1 MTPHEETSAGNAP
14 SPDTSRFVPSP
25 DTSRFVPSPDTSRFV
40 PSPDTVD
47 SVVAGVVKRR
57 RTNLLMDRE
66 RGVDDALVEEL
77 LDLITWAPN
86 HKRTWPW
93 QVAVFTGASRASL
106 GEACAADL
114 LAEGITDDAKVTK
127 TRGKYTRSPVVVAV
141 GQIGFSG
148 NDDAHRVAED
158 RDAVAAGIQNLLLG
172 ATAAGLASYWGSA
185 AYPTGP
191 ALLDCCGFG
200 PTSRV
205 NALIYLGWP
214 SSQPEPPLR
223 PVLPVT
229 WHR

>member
-1 MTPHEETSAGNAP
+1 MTLHEETFVGGAP
-14 SPDTSRFVPSP
+14 ALDAV
-25 DTSRFVPSPDTSRFV
+25 
-40 PSPDTVD
+40 VD
-47 SVVAGVVKRR
+47 VVKRR

-66 RGVDDALVEEL
+66 RGVDDALVEKL
-77 LDLITWAPN
+77 LELITWAPN

-93 QVAVFTGASRASL
+93 QVAVFTGASRESL

-114 LAEGITDDAKVTK
+114 LAGAGANAVVDEAKVAK
-127 TRGKYTRSPVVVAV
+127 TRSKYTRSPVVVAV

-158 RDAVAAGIQNLLLG
+158 RDAVAAGIQNFLLG

-191 ALLDCCGFG
+191 ALLDCCGFA

-214 SSQPEPPLR
+214 GSHPEPPIR
-223 PVLPVT
+223 PALPTT

>member
-1 MTPHEETSAGNAP
+1 MTLHEATSVGNAAGLN
-14 SPDTSRFVPSP
+14 
-25 DTSRFVPSPDTSRFV
+25 
-40 PSPDTVD
+40 TVV

-93 QVAVFTGASRASL
+93 QVAVFTGASRAQL
-106 GEACAADL
+106 GEACAQDL
-114 LAEGITDDAKVTK
+114 LAAVEANTSENGAGNAVDDTKLTK
-127 TRGKYTRSPVVVAV
+127 TRSKYTRSPVVVAV

-148 NDDAHRVAED
+148 NDGAHRVAED
-158 RDAVAAGIQNLLLG
+158 RDAVAAGIQNFLLG

-185 AYPTGP
+185 AHPTGS
-191 ALLDCCGFG
+191 ALLSCCGFQA
-200 PTSRV
+200 TSRV

-214 SSQPEPPLR
+214 ASEQDAPSRSP
-223 PVLPVT
+223 LPVT